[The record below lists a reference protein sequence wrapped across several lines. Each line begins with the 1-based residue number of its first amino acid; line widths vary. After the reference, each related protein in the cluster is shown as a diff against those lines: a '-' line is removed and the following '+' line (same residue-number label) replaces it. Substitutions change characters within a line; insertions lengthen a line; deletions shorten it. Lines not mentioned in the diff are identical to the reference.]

1 MLIATWNVNS
11 VRTRL
16 RRVCAFL
23 ERHRP
28 DALCLQELKVTDAD
42 FPFDEIRAAGY
53 EAVVHGQ
60 KTYNGVG
67 LLARVMPTDV
77 VRGFGDGEDD
87 PQARFIGA
95 TIGDVRVYS
104 VYVPNGQEVGSAA
117 FHYKLRWLA
126 RLRAYLAKHHRPDEA
141 IAIGGDYNIAPDDR
155 DVYDPAGWKDST
167 LCHPEERAA
176 LRTLCDFGLVD
187 TLRQQHPEGVG
198 PFTWWDYR
206 MLAFPKNM
214 GLRIDHVLASAPLAA
229 RCTEAVVDRNER
241 KSNRADKEDKASDHA
256 PVLIRFN

>member
-1 MLIATWNVNS
+1 MHERAPLAEPSLRAYPAAMLIATWNVNS

-87 PQARFIGA
+87 PQARSVVGIDLHEVDA
-95 TIGDVRVYS
+95 VERRVRV
-104 VYVPNGQEVGSAA
+104 
-117 FHYKLRWLA
+117 
-126 RLRAYLAKHHRPDEA
+126 
-141 IAIGGDYNIAPDDR
+141 
-155 DVYDPAGWKDST
+155 
-167 LCHPEERAA
+167 
-176 LRTLCDFGLVD
+176 
-187 TLRQQHPEGVG
+187 RQQVRPA
-198 PFTWWDYR
+198 
-206 MLAFPKNM
+206 L
-214 GLRIDHVLASAPLAA
+214 
-229 RCTEAVVDRNER
+229 
-241 KSNRADKEDKASDHA
+241 
-256 PVLIRFN
+256 